1 MYVSMI
7 SIALYMMC
15 LYMGS
20 GKCSNCIVNALFKST
35 YYLYL
40 TTGAVGHA
48 IDLVCKRTGV
58 RHKNVS
64 IDLPITGPK
73 QVMTVTE

>member
-1 MYVSMI
+1 MV
-7 SIALYMMC
+7 C
-15 LYMGS
+15 RYMGS
-20 GKCSNCIVNALFKST
+20 GKCLNRIVNALFKST

-48 IDLVCKRTGV
+48 IDLVCKRTGA
-58 RHKNVS
+58 RHQNVN

-73 QVMTVTE
+73 QVTTVTESR